1 MTGAYAWEVVDFRI
15 ETSFF
20 AIVSFA
26 SLVLLG
32 LIIKKNRDN
41 FAMRILI
48 LIALYSL
55 GRCLNGALYMHGT
68 FCSSAVYPWNEWS
81 HWIIA
86 GDVAL
91 ALGQVCG

>member
-1 MTGAYAWEVVDFRI
+1 MR
-15 ETSFF
+15 
-20 AIVSFA
+20 
-26 SLVLLG
+26 
-32 LIIKKNRDN
+32 LI
-41 FAMRILI
+41 I

-91 ALGQVCG
+91 ALG